1 MATSDVPPRQGGI
14 TVHLPFRQDA
24 ARTAREL
31 VDRLLADLSIGDEP
45 RQDAALV
52 VHELVMNSVIHG
64 KPGPDGDIELAWQV
78 VGTQLEISV
87 LDCGSGGT
95 VEVRHPDDEAPN
107 GRGLAI
113 VEALSAS
120 WSVDTSTGTRVTA
133 RLALPP
139 V

>member
-1 MATSDVPPRQGGI
+1 MATVTEMSIRLPHDPR
-14 TVHLPFRQDA
+14 A
-24 ARTAREL
+24 ARTARRL
-31 VDRLLADLSIGDEP
+31 VDELLVARGADEEL

-52 VHELVMNSVIHG
+52 VHELVMNSVTHG
-64 KPGPDGDIELAWQV
+64 EPDPDGDIELAWQV

-113 VEALSAS
+113 VAALSSS
-120 WSVDTSTGTRVTA
+120 WWVDHSQGTRVTA
-133 RLALPP
+133 RLALPQ